1 MPNYTL
7 RNKKTKEKFIINCTY
22 TELQD
27 KLANDSNLIQML
39 VMPAII
45 GGVGNTH
52 SNSKTSDIVSSIF
65 SKTIQYPN
73 DWQGTHRELFLYC
86 KNLNF
91 KLYPIN
97 YFIKFQNL

>member
-1 MPNYTL
+1 MKLLTGGKDIKAPNYTL

-39 VMPAII
+39 VMQAII

-52 SNSKTSDIVSSIF
+52 SNSKTSDGWKDHLKRIKKGSG
-65 SKTIQYPN
+65 KNNTI
-73 DWQGTHRELFLYC
+73 
-86 KNLNF
+86 KV
-91 KLYPIN
+91 
-97 YFIKFQNL
+97 